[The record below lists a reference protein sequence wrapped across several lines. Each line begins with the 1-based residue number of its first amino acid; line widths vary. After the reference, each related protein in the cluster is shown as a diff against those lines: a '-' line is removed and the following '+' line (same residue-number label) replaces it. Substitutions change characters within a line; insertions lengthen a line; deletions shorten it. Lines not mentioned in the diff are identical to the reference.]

1 MRVYF
6 RKADGKLRILDVE
19 VSDPREAIEVVVDYF
34 NLPDWT
40 PVFASVPTR
49 AGSTTQKEIPA

>member
-6 RKADGKLRILDVE
+6 RKADGELRILDVE
-19 VSDPREAIEVVVDYF
+19 VSDPREAIETVVDYF

-40 PVFASVPTR
+40 PVFASVPTGV
-49 AGSTTQKEIPA
+49 GSITQKEIPA

>member
-6 RKADGKLRILDVE
+6 RKADGELRILDVE
-19 VSDPREAIEVVVDYF
+19 VSDPREAIETVVDYF

-49 AGSTTQKEIPA
+49 VGSITQKEIPA

>member
-6 RKADGKLRILDVE
+6 RKADGELRILDVE
-19 VSDPREAIEVVVDYF
+19 VSDPREAIETVVDYF

-49 AGSTTQKEIPA
+49 VGSTTQKEIPA